1 MSEAGDQ
8 VRTVRAP
15 RLLTSFVI
23 SVLIMVGT
31 GLIGLVVIEWL
42 YRSASSG

>member
-1 MSEAGDQ
+1 MSEAGDPE
-8 VRTVRAP
+8 RPVRAP